1 MKKAGLITGV
11 SFLAGAI
18 FFALTF
24 GYIQNSEGS
33 PVIKQEVAFAQSKT
47 GNFYNFVSLVKKV
60 KPAVVKVISE
70 SIRERRSMFGDDL
83 FDRFF
88 NTPRRREKV
97 SGVGSG
103 FFISADGYIITN
115 NHVVQDAIKVLI
127 TTIDGKEHIAKII
140 GTDSKTDLALLKI
153 KGKNHPY
160 IELGNSEKV
169 EVGEWV
175 LAIGNP
181 FSQDLTVT
189 SGIISAKGRR
199 IGISAETY
207 ENYLQT
213 DAAINRGNSG
223 GPLINLEG
231 KVIGINSVIIA
242 PAGGNVGIGFA
253 IPSDMAKK
261 VIEDIKTKGRVIR
274 GWLGISIQELKK
286 EEAEQFDYPVSG
298 LLISQ
303 TENNSPAER
312 AGLKRNDFIIKL
324 NGKRVRNANDL
335 RLKIANSNPGGIVT
349 VTIYRGDKKLNI
361 KVKIGEAPDTLKFRT
376 RGEDG
381 RTFDLGMILVENNRS
396 LAREYELR
404 TTQGI
409 IVRKA
414 SGIAT
419 QNGIKA
425 FDVILGV
432 NRAEITSVEQ
442 FRKIMGNKKPGSYVF
457 LYINRFGQEF
467 YRKFNLPK

>member
-1 MKKAGLITGV
+1 MKKTGLIAGV

-24 GYIQNSEGS
+24 GYIQNSDGS
-33 PVIKQEVAFAQSKT
+33 TIIKQEEAFAKSKT
-47 GNFYNFVSLVKKV
+47 SNSFNFVSLVRKV
-60 KPAVVKVISE
+60 KPAVVKVVSE
-70 SIRERRSMFGDDL
+70 AIRERRSMFRDDI

-97 SGVGSG
+97 SGMGSG

-115 NHVVQDAIKVLI
+115 NHVVKDAIKVI
-127 TTIDGKEHIAKII
+127 IHTIDGKEHIAKII

-153 KGKNHPY
+153 KGKDHPY
-160 IELGNSEKV
+160 IELGNSDKV

-199 IGISAETY
+199 IGAAYY

-242 PAGGNVGIGFA
+242 PTGGSVGIGFA

-261 VIEDIKTKGRVIR
+261 VIGDIKTKGRVIR
-274 GWLGISIQELKK
+274 GWFGISIRELNK
-286 EEAEQFDYPVSG
+286 EEAKQFDYPVSG
-298 LLISQ
+298 LLIGQ
-303 TENNSPAER
+303 VENNSPAEK

-324 NGKRVRNANDL
+324 NGKRIRSGDDL
-335 RLKIANSNPGGIVT
+335 KLKIANATPGEIIP

-361 KVKIGEAPDTLKFRT
+361 KVKIGEAPDTMKFRIK
-376 RGEDG
+376 GEDG
-381 RTFDLGMILVENNRS
+381 RTLDLGMILVDNSRS

-404 TTQGI
+404 TSKGI
-409 IVRKA
+409 VVQKA

-419 QNGIKA
+419 RNGIKA

-432 NRAEITSVEQ
+432 NRAEITSLEQ
-442 FRKIMGNKKPGSYVF
+442 FRKIMGEKEPGSYVF

-467 YRKFNLPK
+467 YSKFKLPE

>member
-1 MKKAGLITGV
+1 MKKTGFIAGI

-18 FFALTF
+18 FFALAF
-24 GYIQNSEGS
+24 GYIQNSDGT
-33 PVIKQEVAFAQSKT
+33 PVIKQEEAFAQSKT
-47 GNFYNFVSLVKKV
+47 ENSFNFVSLVKKV
-60 KPAVVKVISE
+60 KPAVVKVESE
-70 SIRERRSMFGDDL
+70 AIRERRSMFRDDL

-88 NTPRRREKV
+88 NNPKRKERV
-97 SGVGSG
+97 SGMGSG
-103 FFISADGYIITN
+103 FLISSDGFIITN
-115 NHVVQDAIKVLI
+115 NHVVKDAIKVTI
-127 TTIDGKEHIAKII
+127 STIDGKKHIAKII

-160 IELGNSEKV
+160 VELGNSEKV

-199 IGISAETY
+199 IRAAEY
-207 ENYLQT
+207 EDYLQT

-223 GPLINLEG
+223 GPLINLKG

-242 PAGGNVGIGFA
+242 PAGGSVGIGFA

-261 VIEDIKTKGRVIR
+261 VIGDIKTKGRVIR
-274 GWLGISIQELKK
+274 GWFGISIQEFNK
-286 EEAEQFDYPVSG
+286 EDAKQFDYPVSG
-298 LLISQ
+298 LLITQ
-303 TENNSPAER
+303 VENNSPAEKS
-312 AGLKRNDFIIKL
+312 GLKRNDFIIKL
-324 NGKRVRNANDL
+324 NNKRIRSGHDL
-335 RLKIANSNPGGIVT
+335 KLKIANANPGEIIP
-349 VTIYRGDKKLNI
+349 VTIFRGDKKLNI

-376 RGEDG
+376 RGDDG
-381 RTFDLGMILVENNRS
+381 RTVDLGMILVDNSRS

-404 TTQGI
+404 TSQGI
-409 IVRKA
+409 VVQKA
-414 SGIAT
+414 AGIAT
-419 QNGIKA
+419 RNGIKA

-442 FRKIMGNKKPGSYVF
+442 FRKIMGEKKSGSYVF

-467 YRKFNLPK
+467 YNKFKLPE

>member
-1 MKKAGLITGV
+1 MKKAGLIAGV

-24 GYIQNSEGS
+24 GYIQNSDGS
-33 PVIKQEVAFAQSKT
+33 TIIKQEEAFAQSKT
-47 GNFYNFVSLVKKV
+47 GNSFNFVSLVRKV
-60 KPAVVKVISE
+60 KPAVVKVVSE
-70 SIRERRSMFGDDL
+70 AIRERRSMFRDDI

-97 SGVGSG
+97 SGMGSG

-115 NHVVQDAIKVLI
+115 NHVVKDALKVI
-127 TTIDGKEHIAKII
+127 IHTIDGREHIAKII

-153 KGKNHPY
+153 KGKDHPY
-160 IELGNSEKV
+160 IELGNSDKV

-199 IGISAETY
+199 IGAAYY

-242 PAGGNVGIGFA
+242 PTGGSVGIGFA

-261 VIEDIKTKGRVIR
+261 VIGDLKTKGRVIR
-274 GWLGISIQELKK
+274 GWFGISVRELNK
-286 EEAEQFDYPVSG
+286 EEAKQFDYPVSG
-298 LLISQ
+298 LLIGQ
-303 TENNSPAER
+303 VENNSPAKK

-324 NGKRVRNANDL
+324 NNKRIRSGDDL
-335 RLKIANSNPGGIVT
+335 KLKIANATPGDIIP

-361 KVKIGEAPDTLKFRT
+361 KVKIGEAPDTMKFRT

-381 RTFDLGMILVENNRS
+381 RTLDLGMILVDNSRS

-404 TTQGI
+404 TSQGI
-409 IVRKA
+409 VVQKA

-419 QNGIKA
+419 RNGIKA

-442 FRKIMGNKKPGSYVF
+442 FGKIMGEKEPGSYVF
-457 LYINRFGQEF
+457 LYINRFGQES
-467 YRKFNLPK
+467 YSKFKLPE

>member
-1 MKKAGLITGV
+1 MKKTGLIAGV

-24 GYIQNSEGS
+24 GYIQNSDGS
-33 PVIKQEVAFAQSKT
+33 TIIKQEEAFAKSKT
-47 GNFYNFVSLVKKV
+47 SNSFNFVSLVRKV
-60 KPAVVKVISE
+60 KPAVVKVVSE
-70 SIRERRSMFGDDL
+70 AIRERRSMFRDDI

-97 SGVGSG
+97 SGMGSG

-115 NHVVQDAIKVLI
+115 NHVVKDAIKVI
-127 TTIDGKEHIAKII
+127 IHTIDGKEHIAKII

-153 KGKNHPY
+153 KGKDHPY
-160 IELGNSEKV
+160 IELGNSDKV

-199 IGISAETY
+199 IGAAYY

-242 PAGGNVGIGFA
+242 PTGGSVGIGFA

-261 VIEDIKTKGRVIR
+261 VIGDIKTKGRVIR
-274 GWLGISIQELKK
+274 GWFGISIRELNK
-286 EEAEQFDYPVSG
+286 EEAKQFDYPVSG
-298 LLISQ
+298 LLIGQ
-303 TENNSPAER
+303 VENNSPAEK

-324 NGKRVRNANDL
+324 NGKRIRSGDDL
-335 RLKIANSNPGGIVT
+335 KLKIANATPGEIIP

-361 KVKIGEAPDTLKFRT
+361 KVKIGEAPDTMKFRI

-381 RTFDLGMILVENNRS
+381 RTLDLGMILVDNSRS

-404 TTQGI
+404 TSKGI
-409 IVRKA
+409 VVQKA

-419 QNGIKA
+419 RNGIKA

-432 NRAEITSVEQ
+432 NRAEITSLEQ
-442 FRKIMGNKKPGSYVF
+442 FRKIMGEKEPGSYVF

-467 YRKFNLPK
+467 YSKFKLPE